1 MVSTFWNVGDGRDVT
16 SKKSCTEG
24 YSKMENY
31 DNVSIMLPKR
41 TKENIKETGESVN
54 SFINEAVVEKFER
67 DEK

>member
-1 MVSTFWNVGDGRDVT
+1 
-16 SKKSCTEG
+16 
-24 YSKMENY
+24 MENY